1 MIPSAMS
8 LSFDRPHPDD
18 GIDKCWI
25 MSSVMVV
32 STLICFNFAGLNLTR
47 TCADFRI
54 RSRSNLRK
62 EAPVET
68 P

>member
-8 LSFDRPHPDD
+8 LSFGRPHPDD
-18 GIDKCWI
+18 GIDKCWF
-25 MSSVMVV
+25 MSSVTVV
-32 STLICFNFAGLNLTR
+32 STLTRFNSAGLNLTR
-47 TCADFRI
+47 TWDDIWI